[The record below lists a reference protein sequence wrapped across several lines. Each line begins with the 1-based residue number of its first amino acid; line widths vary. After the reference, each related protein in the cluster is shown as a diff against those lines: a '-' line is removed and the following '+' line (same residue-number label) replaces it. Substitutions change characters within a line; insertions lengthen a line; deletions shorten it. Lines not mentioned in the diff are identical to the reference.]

1 MVSKISVIENRF
13 RGYLK
18 GLTNCDLPAEQA
30 LIYQPEPVTS
40 AETDHMRIGA
50 MAGAY
55 FASLPNPPD
64 AVIGGFDILAIGCMR
79 ELKKLGIRIPDDIAI
94 IGFDNISLGEL
105 VEPSLTTIAQPIAK
119 LGAAAARII
128 IDKLQG
134 KQARDQIIFPGDLV
148 LRQSA

>member
-1 MVSKISVIENRF
+1 
-13 RGYLK
+13 
-18 GLTNCDLPAEQA
+18 
-30 LIYQPEPVTS
+30 
-40 AETDHMRIGA
+40 

-55 FASLPNPPD
+55 FAGLPNPPD
-64 AVIGGFDILAIGCMR
+64 AVIAGFDILAIGCMR
-79 ELKKLGIRIPDDIAI
+79 ELKKLGIKIPDDIAI

-105 VEPSLTTIAQPIAK
+105 VEPSLSTIAQPIAK

-134 KQARDQIIFPGDLV
+134 KQARDQIIFPGDLI